1 MGRCGELRRPF
12 LIRAMNI
19 QVVISLSLRA
29 QRSND
34 SEMGLRI
41 DQPCTRFDKARRLLL
56 QASSHQRITWPSW
69 AFLAIANRGISMT
82 IRTLLAAALL
92 STSAIAAP
100 ALADHHGA
108 AAHADAATA
117 EHDKLF
123 ALFAADDEASL
134 KRNPIN
140 ALFRGDMRYADKIGD
155 FGTDAYN
162 DGERTAAQNNL
173 TDLARIDRGQLGATD
188 QIAYD
193 VFAWNQRELLKSLT
207 PDILALTDVRPINHF
222 FGIHTFYPNFA
233 SGQGAAPFKTVLDY
247 DNNVKRHA
255 NFVEIIDRSIAR
267 FKQGQASGVVETKLT
282 IANVIAQLDTQL
294 AMPVEE
300 SPYWG
305 PVNTIPATFSAADK
319 ARVTADLRKSLTE
332 GLLPSLTRLRDYLK
346 SSYLADARDG
356 VGLMHMKDGSKLYQ
370 QLVEGSTTLKIMPED
385 IHKLGLSEV
394 ARIRTE
400 MEKVRAEMGF
410 NGTLAEFFEYLR
422 TDPKFKPASREALTQ
437 GYYDIGKQVDAKI
450 GTYFATQPKAPL
462 EIRPYEEF
470 REKFEAGG
478 SYQSGTPDGSR
489 PGIFYFNAYDLPS
502 RTTPGMVTLYLHE
515 GAPGHHFQISLAQEN
530 EALPAFMRFG
540 GNTAYVEG
548 WALYSETLG
557 YEMGLYKDP
566 AARIGTLSDEMLR
579 AMRLVVDTG
588 LHAKGW
594 GRDQAIEYMLAN
606 SDMGRTDATAEIER
620 CIAIPSQALAY
631 KIGALTI
638 QRLRAKAET
647 EMGAKFDIRAFHDQ
661 VLNTGAL
668 PLAVLEDK
676 INAWIAAG
684 K

>member
-1 MGRCGELRRPF
+1 MDHGARPRHP
-12 LIRAMNI
+12 LTLKARHTCRQTPRAVRPAAAA
-19 QVVISLSLRA
+19 QLACAGGAAHDDSLS
-29 QRSND
+29 
-34 SEMGLRI
+34 
-41 DQPCTRFDKARRLLL
+41 ARR
-56 QASSHQRITWPSW
+56 AFFFESGSSMSP
-69 AFLAIANRGISMT
+69 
-82 IRTLLAAALL
+82 RTLLVAVLLGTAAIAPAAFAHDDGQPAATSAAATPERNAEGTRLH
-92 STSAIAAP
+92 AI
-100 ALADHHGA
+100 
-108 AAHADAATA
+108 
-117 EHDKLF
+117 
-123 ALFAADDEASL
+123 FAADDEASL
-134 KRNPIN
+134 KRNPIS

-162 DGERTAAQNNL
+162 NAERAAAEKNL
-173 TDLARIDRGQLGATD
+173 ADLATIDRAKLTATD

-193 VFAWNQRELLKSLT
+193 VFAWNQREALKGLA
-207 PDILALTDVRPINHF
+207 PEILALTDVRPINHF

-233 SGQGAAPFKTVLDY
+233 SAQGAAPFKTVADY
-247 DNNVKRHA
+247 DNNISRHR
-255 NFVEIIDRSIAR
+255 NFAEIIDRSIVR

-294 AMPVEE
+294 AMPIED

-305 PVNTIPATFSAADK
+305 PAKAIPAGFTDAEK

-332 GLLPSLTRLRDYLK
+332 VVFPSLTRLRDYLK
-346 SSYLADARDG
+346 GDYLADARGG
-356 VGLMHMKDGSKLYQ
+356 VGLMHMKGGPALYQ
-370 QLVEGSTTLKIMPED
+370 QLVENSTTLKMTPEE
-385 IHKLGLSEV
+385 IHNLGLSEV

-400 MEKVRAEMGF
+400 MDKVRQEVGF
-410 NGTLAEFFEYLR
+410 NGTLAEFFEHLR
-422 TDPKFKPASREALTQ
+422 TDPKYKPASREALTQ
-437 GYYDIGKQVDAKI
+437 GYYDIGKRVDAVI
-450 GTYFATQPKAPL
+450 GTYFATLPKAPL

-489 PGIFYFNAYDLPS
+489 AGVFYFNAYDLPS

-530 EALPAFMRFG
+530 AALPAFMRFG

-548 WALYSETLG
+548 WALYAEWLG
-557 YEMGLYKDP
+557 YEMGFYKDP
-566 AARIGTLSDEMLR
+566 IARMGTLSDEMLR

-594 GRDQAIEYMLAN
+594 GRDQSIEYMLAN
-606 SDMGRTDATAEIER
+606 SDMGRTDATAEVER
-620 CIAIPSQALAY
+620 YIAIPTQALAY

-638 QRLRAKAET
+638 QRLRRQAEA
-647 EMGAKFDIRAFHDQ
+647 ELGPKFDVRAFHDQ
-661 VLNTGAL
+661 ILMTGAL

-676 INAWIAAG
+676 INRWIAAT